1 MELNDRENHIRIHT
15 EIKNKF
21 KDMKVMPGGSVA
33 NSIYTLAQL
42 NLSVAFSGK
51 VTNDESGNIF
61 IKSLEEIGVITKV
74 IKSNMNETGEC
85 LVLIT
90 DDNERTMY
98 TYLGS
103 SSDLKNED
111 VSIEMI
117 KNSKYILIEGYLVS
131 STTTANVA
139 KYAFK
144 KASEFKTKK
153 ILTLSDPNI
162 VKFFHENIMMLMEQN
177 LDMVFCNEQEAY
189 NISKTD
195 DLSQAVKFLRNYS
208 KEVIITLGEKGSLF
222 SDTNGTISAKTNK
235 ANPVDL
241 TGAGDMFLAAFMYG
255 KENNNDVIN
264 SLKFANFCSG
274 KVIEHYGAK
283 LPGKQDYLDLLSI

>member
-1 MELNDRENHIRIHT
+1 
-15 EIKNKF
+15 
-21 KDMKVMPGGSVA
+21 
-33 NSIYTLAQL
+33 
-42 NLSVAFSGK
+42 
-51 VTNDESGNIF
+51 
-61 IKSLEEIGVITKV
+61 
-74 IKSNMNETGEC
+74 
-85 LVLIT
+85 
-90 DDNERTMY
+90 
-98 TYLGS
+98 
-103 SSDLKNED
+103 
-111 VSIEMI
+111 
-117 KNSKYILIEGYLVS
+117 
-131 STTTANVA
+131 
-139 KYAFK
+139 
-144 KASEFKTKK
+144 
-153 ILTLSDPNI
+153 
-162 VKFFHENIMMLMEQN
+162 MEQN